1 MEYSRDNLL
10 DVVRTIFKWKK
21 PIIITCLA
29 IGLVTAAISLLLP
42 NYYEASTT
50 FYAASPSLQS
60 PSVIF
65 GESTKELQ
73 FYGTGEDMDR
83 LVQASESNEL
93 FNYLTEEFDLYN
105 HYDIDTSSIKAKS
118 KLRLR
123 FSKHFNVIKNER
135 DAIILSV
142 EDKDREFSAKMA
154 NAARDKI
161 NDIANGLIRES
172 QSEIIKS
179 YELQIS
185 DKIETLTI
193 ISDSLS
199 ALRSRYGIFDA
210 DYQKKVIGTQMP
222 TLQSDIASEK
232 ARLAVYEKRKRR
244 DSINVISARIV
255 GYEEKLKALN
265 VGKDGLS
272 ISEGISLIDQLA
284 KTEEAIIE
292 ELGEDQA
299 NYKKYKSSFSVPK
312 PALFVQDYA
321 EVPVI
326 KSRPKRSILVVG
338 VTVLAGLFLLLG
350 VLIFEYNRDVDW
362 KSIVNA
368 K

>member
-21 PIIITCLA
+21 PIITTCLA
-29 IGLVTAAISLLLP
+29 VGIITAAISLLLP
-42 NYYEASTT
+42 DYYEASTT

-93 FNYLTEEFDLYN
+93 FNFLLKEFDLYN

-123 FSKHFNVIKNER
+123 FTKHFNVIKNER

-154 NAARDKI
+154 NAARERI

-172 QSEIIKS
+172 QREIIKS

-185 DKIETLTI
+185 DKIASLAT

-199 ALRSRYGIFDA
+199 ALRDRYGIFDA
-210 DYQKKVIGTQMP
+210 DYQKKIIGTQMP
-222 TLQSDIASEK
+222 ILQSDIASEK
-232 ARLAVYEKRKRR
+232 ARLAIYEKRNKR

-255 GYEEKLKALN
+255 GFEEKLKALN
-265 VGKDGLS
+265 VGKNGLD
-272 ISEGISLIDQLA
+272 ISTGISLIDQLA
-284 KTEEAIIE
+284 RTENAIIE
-292 ELGEDQA
+292 ELGDDQA

-321 EVPVI
+321 EVPVV
-326 KSRPKRSILVVG
+326 KSRPKRSFLVIG
-338 VTVLAGLFLLLG
+338 ITFLAFLFTLLG
-350 VLIFEYNRDVDW
+350 VLVFEYNKDVDW